1 MKCIKCGKEH
11 KNMFKQWV
19 ANQSLSLESDECY
32 ICEDCIKDDKSYI
45 ADTCYCEN
53 SDMTFIFAV
62 ARVLIDENT
71 HKYALLSQ
79 TLIGYVYGNA
89 KPNDPYVKWAL
100 GQWAIGNR
108 VKLLRQSYNENNKM
122 DEEVLY

>member
-11 KNMFKQWV
+11 KNMFRQWV
-19 ANQSLSLESDECY
+19 ANQSMSIEDGECY
-32 ICEDCIKDDKSYI
+32 ICEDCIKDDKSYV
-45 ADTCYCEN
+45 ADVHYSRD

-79 TLIGYVYGNA
+79 TLIGYVYGKA
-89 KPNDPYVKWAL
+89 DVDDPYVKWVL

-108 VKLLRQSYNENNKM
+108 AELLRQSYNENRKM